1 MAVLK
6 NQINLH
12 KFTAPTADTILVGAG
27 IGNTDTAGNTD
38 TGGKEGGENNKT
50 IIFHNENLEVEFTA
64 SQNEALE
71 RLTTMQ
77 NTAKR
82 RLKTINEILK
92 WVEQAEG
99 NHKHIITTEV
109 FCNQFRGIA
118 LKIKRLIEDV
128 EEETGLGLCLDTESL
143 TSSIYD
149 IINDAANEAEDVF
162 DANHAADD
170 ANDGK

>member
-6 NQINLH
+6 NQIHLH
-12 KFTAPTADTILVGAG
+12 KFTAPTAENSTAGAG
-27 IGNTDTAGNTD
+27 INDTDTAGNSD

-50 IIFHNENLEVEFTA
+50 IIFYNENLKVEFTA

-77 NTAKR
+77 KTAKR
-82 RLKTINEILK
+82 RLKTINEKLK
-92 WVEQAEG
+92 YVEHAEQAEG
-99 NHKHIITTEV
+99 SRIYVFTTEA

-128 EEETGLGLCLDTESL
+128 EEETGLCFDTESL
-143 TSSIYD
+143 TSSIFD
-149 IINDAANEAEDVF
+149 IINNAANEAEDQQSESES
-162 DANHAADD
+162 
-170 ANDGK
+170 